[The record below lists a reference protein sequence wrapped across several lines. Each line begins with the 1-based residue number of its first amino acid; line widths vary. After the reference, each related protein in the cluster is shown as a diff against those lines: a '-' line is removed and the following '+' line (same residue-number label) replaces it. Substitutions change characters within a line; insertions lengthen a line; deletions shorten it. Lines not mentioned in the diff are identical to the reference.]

1 VVGESSA
8 TANHPVV
15 DTSGVLFYSV
25 ITPDGL
31 YAIYRKTPDALA
43 PTVVADKVAGP
54 GWFAISPDGRFV
66 VFTRAIPPFSLIR
79 VNSDGSGRTTLVQ
92 DDAVLPSVTPDGTTV
107 LFEHNGPPGLMAVPL
122 KGGAVKEAV
131 PRVVGRF
138 SVSPDGRRLL
148 FITDKPGIVA
158 LCDLPAC
165 LAPRELPMKGC
176 RWTPDGLSVAYIDPV
191 SEMNIWTQ
199 PLDGGPPSQLTHFT
213 DRQIQ
218 DFGWSADGK
227 QLAVARGT
235 TSSDIVLLTGLR

>member
-1 VVGESSA
+1 VGESSA
-8 TANHPVV
+8 AANHPIFDVA
-15 DTSGVLFYSV
+15 GALFYSV

-31 YAIYRKTPDALA
+31 YAIYRKAADALA
-43 PTVVADKVAGP
+43 PTMVTDKVVFP

-66 VFTRAIPPFSLIR
+66 VFTQVVPPFPLVR

-92 DDAVLPSVTPDGTTV
+92 DDAVMPSVTPDGTTV

-122 KGGAVKEAV
+122 KGGAIKE
-131 PRVVGRF
+131 VVHRADRRF

-148 FITDKPGIVA
+148 FMTDKPGIVA

-165 LAPRELPMKGC
+165 LAPRELPMKGWL
-176 RWTPDGLSVAYIDPV
+176 WTPDGLSVAYIDPV
-191 SEMNIWTQ
+191 SGMNIWTQ